1 MGGRTGSLEDLDV
14 TPDRWRGRRVFI
26 TGHTGFKGSWL
37 TLMLHSFGA
46 DVTGYALTPPTDPSM
61 FATLGLKA
69 DIRHVIGDIR
79 DPARLVAAMVESEAD
94 TVFHLAAQ
102 PLVRQS
108 YVDPVETYATN
119 VMGTVN
125 VLEAVRRS
133 ASVRHVVSVT
143 TDKCYENRE
152 WPWPYREDEAL
163 GGFDPYSS
171 SKACA
176 EHVTSAYR
184 NSFLRDHGVRIASAR
199 AGNVIGGGDW
209 ADNRLVPDFFRAA
222 DAGDPVR
229 CRYPA
234 ALRPWQHVLE
244 PVGGYVT
251 LAEALIERGEDVAEA
266 WNFGPSEDDALPV
279 GWILDRLTALY
290 GGPGWVRDGDDHPH
304 EAGLLKLD
312 SSKARQRLGWKPVWR
327 LDRALEETVAWHRAW
342 RDGDDMT
349 RTTLAQIDR
358 FMAGT
363 A

>member
-1 MGGRTGSLEDLDV
+1 MEDLDV
-14 TPDRWRGRRVFI
+14 TPDLWRGRRVFV

-37 TLMLHSFGA
+37 TLVLRSFGA
-46 DVTGYALTPPTDPSM
+46 NVIGYALAPPTHPSL
-61 FATLGLKA
+61 FATLALAA
-69 DIRHVIGDIR
+69 DIHHVVGDIR
-79 DPARLVAAMVESEAD
+79 DPARLAAAMAESGAD

-108 YVDPVETYATN
+108 YLDPVETYATN

-125 VLEAVRRS
+125 VLEAVRQTG
-133 ASVRHVVSVT
+133 SVRHVVSVT

-184 NSFLRDHGVRIASAR
+184 NSFLRDRGVQVASAR

-209 ADNRLVPDFFRAA
+209 ADDRLVPDFFRAA
-222 DAGDPVR
+222 DAGEPVR

-244 PVGGYVT
+244 PVGGYVV
-251 LAEALIERGEDVAEA
+251 LAEALMQQGQSAAEA
-266 WNFGPSEDDALPV
+266 WNFGPSEDDALTV
-279 GWILDRLTALY
+279 GCILDRLTALY
-290 GGPGWVRDGDDHPH
+290 GGPEWVRDGDDQPH

-312 SSKARQRLGWKPVWR
+312 SSKARQRLGWRPTWR
-327 LDRALEETVAWHRAW
+327 LNCALEETVAWHRAW
-342 RDGDDMT
+342 RDGDDMVRMT
-349 RTTLAQIDR
+349 VAQIDR
-358 FMAGT
+358 FMAQVG
-363 A
+363 